1 MKLDNLKVGWQMKV
15 GHFNRV
21 WNLYSFKSSVI
32 WEFFEL
38 RSTMGKRGMERDLIA
53 LESPLELKYHLA
65 FVLLVLKCA

>member
-32 WEFFEL
+32 WEFF

-53 LESPLELKYHLA
+53 LESPLELKNHGA

>member
-53 LESPLELKYHLA
+53 LESP
-65 FVLLVLKCA
+65 